1 MAVSFIVENRMSFT
15 PQAGPDDR
23 SVGEKIGPWL
33 EDLGRWVLGLGLLVT
48 FAAAGLAVYT
58 FQAAA
63 YTVPPNT
70 AQVLSNIGLYN
81 TALVIGVVLVAGG
94 SAALWWG
101 EEVLAACQL
110 IGAALLYFSPLF
122 LPSVFPVAS
131 PNEVT
136 ASSLRVLQ
144 NGGAVFGIIAI
155 IVTCIDV
162 GFRVKNRSVMGAKV
176 EQLKIGKGLKEEKD
190 IQNTFMGKCWQL
202 PYCRKFVREV
212 CPIYHAKRTCWKERV
227 GCMCEEEVIRRAMER
242 TTVSKDALAAAQY
255 IPRNHRLSESAK
267 AERCRSC
274 VIYNER
280 QKHKYRLILPAVVA
294 LVLGVYALGR
304 PALVAVTGSMVAR
317 VDEVVSTALLRQ
329 DATGIA
335 ETARKS
341 IIPLDELLL
350 GCFFILVFV
359 YALKFVEF
367 CIFKLKI

>member
-1 MAVSFIVENRMSFT
+1 MSFT
-15 PQAGPDDR
+15 PHSGPDDR

-33 EDLGRWVLGLGLLVT
+33 EDLGRWVFGLGMLLT
-48 FAAAGLAVYT
+48 LAAAGLAVYT

-63 YTVPPNT
+63 YTVPPNP
-70 AQVLSNIGLYN
+70 AQVLSNLRLYN
-81 TALVIGVVLVAGG
+81 TGMVIGVVLLAGG
-94 SAALWWG
+94 SAAVWWG

-110 IGAALLYFSPLF
+110 IGAALFYFSPLF
-122 LPSVFPVAS
+122 LPSVFPVPS
-131 PNEVT
+131 PNEIT
-136 ASSLRVLQ
+136 ASSLQVLQ
-144 NGGAVFGIIAI
+144 NGGAVFGIIAL

-162 GFRVKNRSVMGAKV
+162 AGRVKSRSLVGAKA

-242 TTVSKDALAAAQY
+242 TAVTKDELAAAQY

-280 QKHKYRLILPAVVA
+280 QKHKYRLILPLVVA
-294 LVLGVYALGR
+294 LMGALYVVGR
-304 PALVAVTGSMVAR
+304 PALVAFTGGMVSR
-317 VDEVVSTALLRQ
+317 VDQVVSTALMRQ
-329 DATGIA
+329 DATQIA